1 MEQTDITFEKL
12 PGAVAHLISEIA
24 QIRKLLERQRC
35 TAPVERRP
43 IGIAEA
49 CRLVMKARATVYTLA
64 RKGLIPCYKKGKR
77 LYFYEDELL
86 AWIAA
91 GRKKSIAETKAEIEA
106 QMQLGIRHKP
116 SVRSL

>member
-1 MEQTDITFEKL
+1 MEQTDITFDKL
-12 PGAVAHLISEIA
+12 PGAVAYLISEIA
-24 QIRKLLERQRC
+24 QIRKLLEQQRC
-35 TAPVERRP
+35 TTPVERRP

-49 CRLVMKARATVYTLA
+49 CRLVMTVYTLA

-91 GRKKSIAETKAEIEA
+91 GKKKSIAETKAEIEA

-116 SVRSL
+116 SVKSL